1 MGHIEARR
9 TLSASPEALWG
20 VVADLENWD
29 KWFGIHERWMEQP
42 PAQLEVGSKLVAK
55 IVMLGMANK
64 MEWTVAE
71 LDPPNRLA
79 LNGTGMANVK
89 VAFVFTITPVAEGS
103 ELTVV
108 GDFTGTLVKGAL
120 AKAIEKDGVKQL
132 DSSLNALDELAN
144 AKS

>member
-1 MGHIEARR
+1 MGHIEASR
-9 TLSASPEALWG
+9 TLSATPEALWS

-29 KWFGIHERWMEQP
+29 KWFSIHERWMEQP

-64 MEWTVAE
+64 MEWTVGE
-71 LDPPNRLA
+71 LDPPHRLT

-89 VAFVFTITPVAEGS
+89 VAFVFTIVPVADGS

-108 GDFTGTLVKGAL
+108 GDFSGTLVKGAL

-144 AKS
+144 A